1 MYSAQMGRNMQ
12 KIQDN
17 MNQLNKNL
25 TSVQN
30 GKRLQRNKTEN

>member
-1 MYSAQMGRNMQ
+1 MGRNMQ

-30 GKRLQRNKTEN
+30 GKKASKK